1 MDIEF
6 QYQHTFITAIIKE
19 PQPDD
24 RRRACSLPPMGSEI
38 EVTAAQLEEKDKE
51 GYVARLASRF
61 GRNDGRHEAAAETR
75 MPVGISV
82 EPEVLLEPTLPSHGS
97 VGHPHI
103 CRRPCVYFR
112 TGDCKHGSSCGFC
125 HLEHSERL
133 PKLDKNQRG
142 LMKCLSETQVLAMM
156 ARYLRLIAAK
166 QSFELQATEV
176 IELVEHELALQQD
189 QGPGLE
195 EIPEQT
201 KRKLHKTLS
210 RMYFAG
216 IVGLAS
222 REQVRP
228 EFRQELADALE
239 RLRVAAPQSVQSKII
254 DGLLPEC
261 MTQAHFLQEH
271 S

>member
-1 MDIEF
+1 
-6 QYQHTFITAIIKE
+6 
-19 PQPDD
+19 
-24 RRRACSLPPMGSEI
+24 
-38 EVTAAQLEEKDKE
+38 
-51 GYVARLASRF
+51 
-61 GRNDGRHEAAAETR
+61 
-75 MPVGISV
+75 
-82 EPEVLLEPTLPSHGS
+82 
-97 VGHPHI
+97 
-103 CRRPCVYFR
+103 
-112 TGDCKHGSSCGFC
+112 
-125 HLEHSERL
+125 
-133 PKLDKNQRG
+133 
-142 LMKCLSETQVLAMM
+142 MM

-176 IELVEHELALQQD
+176 IELVEHELALQQDTEGISACIGLGCGVNTLIPFSVSLALLTHGHGVDEVWFVLRHWCDMDDCSGCLENLVDFLSCFLRAIVCQD

-239 RLRVAAPQSVQSKII
+239 RLRVAAPQSVQSK
-254 DGLLPEC
+254 D
-261 MTQAHFLQEH
+261 
-271 S
+271 